1 MDSKEVILKLKS
13 ESSGGEKHTKILGEE
28 RAFCA
33 EGIGW

>member
-13 ESSGGEKHTKILGEE
+13 ESSGEEHTKILGEE

-33 EGIGW
+33 KGIGW